1 MKVMISVLKTKI
13 KKLKI
18 FPYLLKVRNFF
29 RVIYSTKSR
38 SRFLWNLKLGDN
50 KLSLNYPL
58 RSDSVALVV
67 GAFEGDYLSK
77 LNNKFNCQIYAFEP
91 VKEFFKI
98 LEKKFQN
105 FDNVILI
112 NKGLSDKTEKVSFN
126 IDSESSSVFT
136 NSNNSTLVNMIS
148 INDFVEKYDIKYI
161 DFVYMN
167 IEGGEFA
174 VLSEFINSGFIRNIN
189 HLQIQF
195 HKISKNS
202 ERERREIRKLLNKT
216 HNNIFNFP
224 FIWERWDLR
233 K

>member
-1 MKVMISVLKTKI
+1 M
-13 KKLKI
+13 
-18 FPYLLKVRNFF
+18 
-29 RVIYSTKSR
+29 
-38 SRFLWNLKLGDN
+38 
-50 KLSLNYPL
+50 
-58 RSDSVALVV
+58 
-67 GAFEGDYLSK
+67 
-77 LNNKFNCQIYAFEP
+77 
-91 VKEFFKI
+91 
-98 LEKKFQN
+98 EKKFQN
-105 FDNVILI
+105 LDNVILI

-161 DFVYMN
+161 DFIYMN

>member
-1 MKVMISVLKTKI
+1 MISVLKTKI
-13 KKLKI
+13 KKLK
-18 FPYLLKVRNFF
+18 FLFTKNAKLF

-91 VKEFFKI
+91 VKNFFKI

-105 FDNVILI
+105 LDNVILI
-112 NKGLSDKTEKVSFN
+112 NKGLSDKTEKVNFN

-161 DFVYMN
+161 DFIYMN

-202 ERERREIRKLLNKT
+202 EEKK
-216 HNNIFNFP
+216 
-224 FIWERWDLR
+224 
-233 K
+233 